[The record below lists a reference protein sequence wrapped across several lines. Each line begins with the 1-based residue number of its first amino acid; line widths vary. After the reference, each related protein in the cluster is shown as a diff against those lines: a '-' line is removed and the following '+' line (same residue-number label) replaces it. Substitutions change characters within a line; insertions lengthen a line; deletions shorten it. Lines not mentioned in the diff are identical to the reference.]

1 MTAVPFW
8 ELVVIALVA
17 QLTVLP
23 GEKVQFIIAGL
34 STRYNP
40 LVVVAAAGSA
50 FALWTVVE
58 IQAGSLVQ
66 QVLPGVW
73 LSVFTGAMFLLFAVL
88 LVRSAPE
95 KGQSASEA
103 AVGAETD
110 GGVVHAD
117 DAGGLLAGDVD
128 DVTVFG
134 RQVPNAL
141 GGFVPIFAMMLT
153 GEFGDKTQIITI
165 TLAAEYGARAGIWVG
180 EMLAIIPV
188 SIANAYFFYTF
199 SHRFDVRKAHFVGA
213 GVFAFFAFDT
223 ALSLVVG
230 VSLWERFVAA
240 VTAVLAPLVDAV
252 AGIVPAALA
261 VAL

>member
-1 MTAVPFW
+1 VPFW
-8 ELVVIALVA
+8 ELVVIAALA

-58 IQAGSLVQ
+58 IQAGSVIQ

-73 LSVFTGAMFLLFAVL
+73 LDVFTGAMFLVFAVL
-88 LVRSAPE
+88 LVRSAPDRSE
-95 KGQSASEA
+95 TAEEA
-103 AVGAETD
+103 ALDKETD
-110 GGVVHAD
+110 GGVATG
-117 DAGGLLAGDVD
+117 DAGGVLAGNVD
-128 DVTVFG
+128 DVTLFG
-134 RQVPNAL
+134 RDVPNAL
-141 GGFVPIFAMMLT
+141 GGFVPIFAMMFT

-165 TLAAEYGARAGIWVG
+165 TLAAEYGARPGIWFG

-188 SIANAYFFYTF
+188 SIANAYFFHTF

-223 ALSLVVG
+223 VLSLTIN
-230 VSLWERFVAA
+230 VSLWERFVDAA
-240 VTAVLAPLVDAV
+240 TTALAPLLDAAV
-252 AGIVPAALA
+252 GVLPTTVALA
-261 VAL
+261 L

>member
-1 MTAVPFW
+1 VTSVPFW
-8 ELVVIALVA
+8 ELVVIAALA

-58 IQAGSLVQ
+58 IQAGSVIQ

-73 LSVFTGAMFLLFAVL
+73 LDVFTGAMFLLFAIL
-88 LVRSAPE
+88 LVRSAPGRGE
-95 KGQSASEA
+95 TPEEA
-103 AVGAETD
+103 FDAETD
-110 GGVVHAD
+110 GGVTTAD
-117 DAGGLLAGDVD
+117 GAGGMLAGDVD
-128 DVTVFG
+128 DATLFG
-134 RQVPNAL
+134 RDVPNAL
-141 GGFVPIFAMMLT
+141 GGFLPIFAMMFT

-165 TLAAEYGARAGIWVG
+165 TLAAEYGARPGIWVG

-188 SIANAYFFYTF
+188 SLANAYFFHTF

-213 GVFAFFAFDT
+213 AVFAFFAFDT
-223 ALSLVVG
+223 ALSLTVG
-230 VSLWERFVAA
+230 VSLWERFVTGASS
-240 VTAVLAPLVDAV
+240 VLAPLLDATV
-252 AGIVPAALA
+252 AVLPGVAA